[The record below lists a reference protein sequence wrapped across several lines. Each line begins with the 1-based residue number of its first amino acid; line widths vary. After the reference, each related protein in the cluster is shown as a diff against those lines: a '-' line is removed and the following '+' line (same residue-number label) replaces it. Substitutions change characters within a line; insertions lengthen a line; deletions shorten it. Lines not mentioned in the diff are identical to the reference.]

1 MGGRTQSPAMRSVA
15 EKLRLDYAQFLE
27 LEFFTRIEGGG
38 DEATRRALD
47 RGRRVRAALVQ
58 PALAPLSQGEQVAL
72 LMALEAGAF
81 DEAPVNA
88 VAAVRE
94 RLRGELDSAVPRSA
108 AAPGRGRGAGRGWSV
123 SRLLDVVRFAL
134 DRRRLD
140 MDSE

>member
-1 MGGRTQSPAMRSVA
+1 MRSVA

-38 DEATRRALD
+38 DDSTRRALD

-58 PALAPLSQGEQVAL
+58 PALAPLSQGEQVAV
-72 LMALEAGAF
+72 LMALEAGTF

-94 RLRGELDSAVPRSA
+94 RLQGELDARYPGLLRHLDA
-108 AAPGRGRGAGRGWSV
+108 GDAPGVLERQQ
-123 SRLLDVVRFAL
+123 LLDAVGSLISQARHGQQ
-134 DRRRLD
+134 
-140 MDSE
+140 